1 MAPGS
6 MMNRSNRKLAA
17 AALAAALVAAPAV
30 WLARGETAQVQGK
43 AQPQARHARAAQSPA
58 NERPGAKPETNPAG
72 RGPGPAA
79 PRGVRP
85 IDQPVSPAE
94 WVEIS
99 EFMAQHMPWRIET
112 VRRMPEGPA
121 KERVKR
127 LLGARYRGLRI
138 IQNRDPES
146 FEARLGQLKVE
157 DQIYK
162 LVSQIGSADPQ
173 RRQQMQDEL
182 RPEVASLVDVDLSE
196 RQRRIDRLEDELRR
210 QKKLLDKDTK
220 DRENIIE
227 RRLARFL
234 DWGTRWPRQRGPAN
248 APGAA
253 PGGANATPD
262 GAAPGQ
268 GNSPAAPTDPDPDK

>member
-1 MAPGS
+1 
-6 MMNRSNRKLAA
+6 
-17 AALAAALVAAPAV
+17 
-30 WLARGETAQVQGK
+30 
-43 AQPQARHARAAQSPA
+43 
-58 NERPGAKPETNPAG
+58 
-72 RGPGPAA
+72 
-79 PRGVRP
+79 
-85 IDQPVSPAE
+85 
-94 WVEIS
+94 
-99 EFMAQHMPWRIET
+99 

>member
-1 MAPGS
+1 
-6 MMNRSNRKLAA
+6 MNRSSRKIAAASVLA
-17 AALAAALVAAPAV
+17 AALAAAPAV
-30 WLARGETAQVQGK
+30 WLVRAETGQVQGK
-43 AQPQARHARAAQSPA
+43 TQPQARQARVAQSPV
-58 NERPGAKPETNPAG
+58 NERPDAKPETNPAR
-72 RGPGPAA
+72 RGPGAAVA

-85 IDQPVSPAE
+85 IDQPVSPDE

-99 EFMAQHMPWRIET
+99 EFMAQYMPWRIET
-112 VRRMPEGPA
+112 VQRMPEGAA

-127 LLGARYRGLRI
+127 LLGARYRGLRT

-162 LVSQIGSADPQ
+162 LVSQIGGADPQ
-173 RRQQMQDEL
+173 RRQQIQDEL

-196 RQRRIDRLEDELRR
+196 RQRRVDRLEKELRR
-210 QKKLLDKDTK
+210 QKKLLDQDTA

-234 DWGTRWPRQRGPAN
+234 DWGTHWPRQRGPAN
-248 APGAA
+248 GPAAA
-253 PGGANATPD
+253 PGGVNATPD

-268 GNSPAAPTDPDPDK
+268 GNNPTAAPSGPGSDK